1 MATFLT
7 RRFGLAG
14 GLAWLGVLTFG
25 VVSEQVK
32 TRLETEE
39 ERAGAKDLGAREA
52 AQEVALPGGVRARDL
67 KRGGG
72 GPPQDGYLAV
82 LHFRVYG
89 RVGPAGGGG
98 GGAGAEGPV
107 QGPALGPVE
116 GPALGPVEGPALG
129 PAKGPGPAGP
139 APATGPDWD
148 DDWGEPLHDTRAGPG
163 KPLVFLFGSRPFKQG
178 VCPGV
183 EAALRGMRAGGGE
196 REVLVPAAQG
206 FGSRGFASD
215 EWAAPPGADL
225 KYVLTLERVSIPP

>member
-1 MATFLT
+1 MYPARLPFFSLRDDDRPRCRPSSGSQSVAPATAPGPTIF
-7 RRFGLAG
+7 R
-14 GLAWLGVLTFG
+14 V
-25 VVSEQVK
+25 EI
-32 TRLETEE
+32 
-39 ERAGAKDLGAREA
+39 GA
-52 AQEVALPGGVRARDL
+52 
-67 KRGGG
+67 RGGG

-107 QGPALGPVE
+107 QGPALGPIE

-129 PAKGPGPAGP
+129 PAEGPGPVGP
-139 APATGPDWD
+139 APAAGPDWD